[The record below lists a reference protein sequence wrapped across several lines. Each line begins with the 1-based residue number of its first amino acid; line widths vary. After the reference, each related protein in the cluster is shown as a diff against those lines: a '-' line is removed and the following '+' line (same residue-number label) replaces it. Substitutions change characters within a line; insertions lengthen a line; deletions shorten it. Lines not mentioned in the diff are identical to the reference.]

1 MIKNFVIYDTETT
14 GTDFNKNEI
23 IKISCIKVINDTEEE
38 LLLYFLPNK
47 PLTSEVEKLTGITNT
62 FLNNK
67 GDNLNNIKKLI
78 LFLNDLPIICYAA
91 AFEKKFLEKLITSY
105 TDANI
110 KFSWVDLV
118 EINRFKNKN
127 LRFNLDELAFKAGYE
142 FNINKKDP
150 LAYCRKIL
158 MTYIY
163 LSKLKSS

>member
-47 PLTSEVEKLTGITNT
+47 PLTSEVKKLTGITNT

-78 LFLNDLPIICYAA
+78 LFLND
-91 AFEKKFLEKLITSY
+91 
-105 TDANI
+105 
-110 KFSWVDLV
+110 
-118 EINRFKNKN
+118 
-127 LRFNLDELAFKAGYE
+127 
-142 FNINKKDP
+142 
-150 LAYCRKIL
+150 
-158 MTYIY
+158 
-163 LSKLKSS
+163 

>member
-67 GDNLNNIKKLI
+67 GDNLNNIKN
-78 LFLNDLPIICYAA
+78 LFY
-91 AFEKKFLEKLITSY
+91 F
-105 TDANI
+105 
-110 KFSWVDLV
+110 
-118 EINRFKNKN
+118 
-127 LRFNLDELAFKAGYE
+127 
-142 FNINKKDP
+142 
-150 LAYCRKIL
+150 
-158 MTYIY
+158 
-163 LSKLKSS
+163 

>member
-78 LFLNDLPIICYAA
+78 LLTIGPLLMVKLLDL
-91 AFEKKFLEKLITSY
+91 F
-105 TDANI
+105 
-110 KFSWVDLV
+110 
-118 EINRFKNKN
+118 
-127 LRFNLDELAFKAGYE
+127 
-142 FNINKKDP
+142 
-150 LAYCRKIL
+150 
-158 MTYIY
+158 
-163 LSKLKSS
+163 